1 MTHSLRIPELPIA
14 GRKHKSSV
22 HWGPGVQPNQT
33 LLYMVLIL
41 SLLVLMVSGCGKSKD
56 ELENLKEQTVK
67 LESGFKQLS
76 DHVGRLDQTSNQ
88 IADGL
93 KKLSDSI
100 TQMQQGLENL
110 TKTQADLTDTNNEI
124 KKKNSNLAE
133 EFASLKTQTAGLA
146 QGVEEL
152 KNRFNDMGLWPKPT
166 TSIPADVGSPTKMQ
180 SDKLSP
186 CDAVIAYMKKTED
199 ILRQHPRGTERAK
212 SLEQLKR
219 QFAPRMKGAPEKA
232 IKGAEDWVN
241 GLIKLWDQESSD
253 NSMLGIIEQ
262 RNVVLEACGKS
273 PSEAGF

>member
-1 MTHSLRIPELPIA
+1 MTHSLRRPELPIA
-14 GRKHKSSV
+14 EKNHKSPMRS
-22 HWGPGVQPNQT
+22 GPGVRPPQT
-33 LLYMVLIL
+33 LLYVVLIL

-56 ELENLKEQTVK
+56 ELENLKEQNVK
-67 LESGFKQLS
+67 LESRLKQLS
-76 DHVGRLDQTSNQ
+76 DQVGRLDQTSNQ
-88 IADGL
+88 MGDGL
-93 KKLSDSI
+93 KKVSDSI
-100 TQMQQGLENL
+100 TLIQEGLENL
-110 TKTQADLTDTNNEI
+110 TKTQSALTDTNNEI

-133 EFASLKTQTAGLA
+133 EFTSLKTQTAGLA

-152 KNRFNDMGLWPKPT
+152 KNRLNDMGLWPKPT
-166 TSIPADVGSPTKMQ
+166 TPIPSDTSSASKMQ

-199 ILRQHPRGTERAK
+199 ILRQQPRGTERTK

-219 QFAPRMKGAPEKA
+219 QFAPRIKGAPEKA

-241 GLIKLWDQESSD
+241 GLIKLWDHESSD
-253 NSMLGIIEQ
+253 NSMLRIIEQ